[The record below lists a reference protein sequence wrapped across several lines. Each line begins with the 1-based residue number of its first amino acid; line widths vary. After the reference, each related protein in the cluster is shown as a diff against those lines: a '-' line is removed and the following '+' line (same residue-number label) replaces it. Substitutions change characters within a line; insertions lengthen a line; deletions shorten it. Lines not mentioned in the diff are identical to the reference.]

1 MDDDITRRFDKP
13 SPSDSPTS
21 NEDDNKMKPG
31 WYRFLGTSGNVLKEG
46 YDNVLG
52 PNENLPNFCS
62 TRMSGTLLGSHPT
75 EEEGVVEMTVC
86 FRRPICYRQ
95 DSNCP
100 CADTKTIYVR
110 NCRKH
115 FVYFLMPTKKGQRYC
130 TNKIVMPKKDGKVFI
145 CLCIIL
151 FPFPLTGSSVSC
163 WTFRLKFFSRY
174 QKRFTGN

>member
-21 NEDDNKMKPG
+21 NEDDNSLKPG

-46 YDNVLG
+46 YDRVLKRDD
-52 PNENLPNFCS
+52 NILNFCS
-62 TRMSGTLLGSHPT
+62 TKMSGTLLGSHPT

-86 FRRPICYRQ
+86 FRRPICYRE
-95 DSNCP
+95 DSNCK

-115 FVYFLMPTKKGQRYC
+115 FIYFLMPTKKGQRYC
-130 TNKIVMPKKDGKVFI
+130 TNKIVIPERNGKCFSFVSPI
-145 CLCIIL
+145 S
-151 FPFPLTGSSVSC
+151 FPFRVICEL
-163 WTFRLKFFSRY
+163 
-174 QKRFTGN
+174 